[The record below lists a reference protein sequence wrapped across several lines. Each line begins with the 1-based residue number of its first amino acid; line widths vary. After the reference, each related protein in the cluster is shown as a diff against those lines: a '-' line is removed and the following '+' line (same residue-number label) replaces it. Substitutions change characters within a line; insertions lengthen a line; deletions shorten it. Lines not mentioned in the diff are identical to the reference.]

1 MKKNILVLG
10 SGGREHAFVWS
21 LLKDQ
26 KIGKIY
32 CAPGNGGTQ
41 DIAKNINLDINSPK
55 QVLNFVKKNNIDL
68 TIVGPEAP
76 LEKGIVDY
84 FENENK
90 LIFGPS
96 KFASQ
101 LETSKIFAREVL
113 NKCNV
118 NQPNFYICHTSKDI
132 KNYYEKNGLPFV
144 IKVDGLAAGKGVF
157 VCHEL
162 NDVNHAIVSIFDE
175 NNFGKSS
182 NKILIEECLKGEE
195 LSIFAICDGK
205 NFKVLNTAQDHKR
218 IFDNDLGP
226 NTGGMG
232 AYSPTPLST
241 VSLITEVEE
250 EIYKPVLNYM
260 NALGFPFKG
269 FLYAGLM
276 LVDGKPFVI
285 EFNVRMGDPE
295 TQVVLPLLQSSLY
308 DLIYK
313 ATRQE
318 LDDCKIKNSD
328 KTSVTIVLASNGYPN
343 EYKKGQKILIDDD
356 FLVFHAGTI
365 KNKNRMIVNGGRV
378 LNVVGFGNDLDD
390 AIADAYENV
399 KKIQFEGMYFR
410 KDIGK
415 KGLTY
420 KSKNILED
428 KNDWFR

>member
-10 SGGREHAFVWS
+10 NGGREHAFVWS
-21 LLKDQ
+21 LMKDQ
-26 KIGKIY
+26 QIHKIY

-41 DIAKNINLDINSPK
+41 DIATNINIDINNPK
-55 QVLNFVKKNNIDL
+55 EVLNFVKENNVDL

-113 NKCNV
+113 NECNV
-118 NQPNFYICHTSKDI
+118 NQPDFYICKTSKDI
-132 KNYYEKNGLPFV
+132 MNYFEKNGLPFV

-157 VCHEL
+157 VCHDL
-162 NDVNHAIVSIFDE
+162 NDVNQAIVSIFDE
-175 NNFGKSS
+175 DNFGKSS
-182 NKILIEECLKGEE
+182 DKILIEEFLEGEE
-195 LSIFAICDGK
+195 LSVFAVCDGK

-218 IFDNDLGP
+218 AFDDDLGP

-241 VSLITEVEE
+241 KSLINEVKE
-250 EIYKPVLNYM
+250 EIYKPVLDYM
-260 NALGFPFKG
+260 IGLGFPFKG

-276 LVDGKPFVI
+276 LVDGKPYVI

-308 DLIYK
+308 DLIHK
-313 ATRQE
+313 ATIQN
-318 LDDCKIKNSD
+318 LDDYKIKNSD
-328 KTSVTIVLASNGYPN
+328 ATCVTIVLASNGYPN
-343 EYKKGQKILIDDD
+343 EYIKGQEILIEDDV
-356 FLVFHAGTI
+356 LVFHAGTI
-365 KNKNRMIVNGGRV
+365 KNKNKVIVNGGRV

-390 AIADAYENV
+390 AIVDAYENI
-399 KKIQFEGMYFR
+399 KKIKFKDMYFR

-415 KGLTY
+415 KGLSY

-428 KNDWFR
+428 KNG